1 MTHTIRRRCRA
12 WAAVLALAL
21 AAVLLSTTVCGAFTD
36 VQPGDYFAEPV
47 AWAVAHQVTD
57 GVSAT
62 RFAPKDA
69 CTRAQIVG
77 FLWKLA
83 GRPAVEAEVAFDD
96 VAPGSWYYD
105 AVRWAVAEHVTDGVT
120 PTTFAPNKVCTRA
133 EGVAFL
139 HKYYGREHV
148 SGTLAFSDVSP
159 AKWFHDA
166 VLWAVQR
173 GVVNGVTP
181 ARYDPQ
187 GTFTRAHIVTML
199 YRAETVQPDAPEE
212 GVYLGVEHY
221 GSVTDPAS
229 ARHLFQLDNL
239 VMYCTIPAEPNGCA
253 IQNLLREGGVYRL
266 WLSDGV
272 LRAAVALSPA
282 PLTSVPALEAWRVS
296 TQAGGA
302 KLTPTAAHVG
312 ALAVT
317 THNAVYLIEPTQPY
331 TPPVS
336 GTPGIITVK
345 NFLSTALMPCGTALY
360 VYGGGWNWQDT
371 GSATDAVTIGL
382 ADSWLQFFQSH
393 DASYNYKNTDA
404 AHSYYPFG
412 GFNQYGH
419 EGLDCSGF
427 VGWAVYNT
435 VRTENGGAGFVVPA
449 ANQAKL
455 LADSGLGTCSGSVG
469 TLRPGDVFS
478 MRGHVWISL
487 GTCSD
492 GSILILHSTPSDS
505 RANMPGGGVQLSA
518 IGPSTSCEAYRLAD
532 QYMAKYYPA
541 WYARY
546 GVKLCPAGTYTAC
559 AGHFT
564 WNAAYDPDGYRSM
577 TPAAVLRDLFGA

>member
-1 MTHTIRRRCRA
+1 MMHSIRRCRA

-21 AAVLLSTTVCGAFTD
+21 AAVLLSTTVCGVFTD

-47 AWAVAHQVTD
+47 AWAVEHQVTD

-62 RFAPKDA
+62 RFAPKEA

-83 GRPAVEAEVAFDD
+83 GRPASDAAIAFDD

-105 AVRWAVAEHVTDGVT
+105 AVRWAVAERVTDGVT

-139 HKYYGREHV
+139 HKYYGRSAV
-148 SGTLAFSDVSP
+148 SGTLAFSDVTP
-159 AKWFHDA
+159 ANWFHDA

-199 YRAETVQPDAPEE
+199 YRAETVQSEAPEE

-221 GSVTDPAS
+221 GSVTDQAS

-239 VMYCTIPAEPNGCA
+239 VMYCTIPTEPNGCA
-253 IQNLLREGGVYRL
+253 VQNLLREGGVYRL

-272 LRAAVALSPA
+272 LLAAEALFPA
-282 PLTSVPALEAWRVS
+282 PLTAVPALEAWRVT

-302 KLTPTAAHVG
+302 KLMPTAARVG
-312 ALAVT
+312 DLAVT
-317 THNAVYLIEPTQPY
+317 THNAVYLVAGAQPY

-336 GTPGIITVK
+336 GTPGTVTVK
-345 NFLSTALMPCGTALY
+345 NFLATALMPCGTALY

-371 GSATDAVTIGL
+371 GAATDAVTIGL
-382 ADSWLQFFQSH
+382 ADSWLQFFRSH
-393 DASYNYKNTDA
+393 DASYHYKNADA
-404 AHSYYPFG
+404 AHSYSPFG

-435 VRTENGGAGFVVPA
+435 VRTESGGAGFVVPA
-449 ANQAKL
+449 ADQAKL
-455 LADSGLGTCSGSVG
+455 LADSGLGTYTGSVG

-487 GTCSD
+487 GTCAD

-505 RANMPGGGVQLSA
+505 RAGMPGGGVQLSA

-532 QYMAKYYPA
+532 RYMATYCPA

-546 GVKLCPAGTYTAC
+546 GVKLCPAGSYTAC

-564 WNAAYDPDGYRSM
+564 WSAGHDPDGYRSM